1 MGNNKKVMY
10 NVCYR
15 EMRSDV
21 LKRHMKKNSKKIG
34 SVPATNILVTNNI
47 YNNPP
52 SGTDL
57 RVGLV
62 GLGPGPP
69 HFGGPTLSVLGLVG
83 FI

>member
-1 MGNNKKVMY
+1 M
-10 NVCYR
+10 
-15 EMRSDV
+15 SWD
-21 LKRHMKKNSKKIG
+21 LNSNLASTFQLSMISTFK
-34 SVPATNILVTNNI
+34 TLDYT
-47 YNNPP
+47 
-52 SGTDL
+52 GTDL